1 MTIQGPFITVQIDWK
16 LLLASVASLV
26 LLPILTDLIS
36 NDVGELLRHWSKRLV
51 CWAAGIQ
58 PPASREI
65 REGEWLGQLDETP
78 GTIPKLL
85 YAIGIAT
92 YAPFTSRQARGLP
105 LFRDQV
111 GQLLWKLVRWSQA
124 AVVRATHPRRW
135 RRPRRASRSVYL
147 THSRR
152 RIRMFLAQP
161 TDVPDT
167 GRLIAWCGTLLLVLG
182 LIYLGMGWRGLIDF
196 GGSRPWPVL
205 IGWGVMR
212 LTITLDGHRSVVLAA
227 GSTTLVMALGLAL
240 YTRNYH
246 SAPLWVNAVAIG
258 STVIGA
264 TAAVPVLTLLV
275 VCLAN
280 LVLWILIGAAI
291 IVIVW
296 IVAALSSDSDTRDR
310 AAS

>member
-1 MTIQGPFITVQIDWK
+1 MTIQGPFITVQIDWR

-26 LLPILTDLIS
+26 LLPILTNLIS
-36 NDVGELLRHWSKRLV
+36 SDVGELLRHWSKRLV

-58 PPASREI
+58 PPANREI
-65 REGEWLGQLDETP
+65 QEEEWLGQLDETP

-85 YAIGIAT
+85 RAIGIAMC
-92 YAPFTSRQARGLP
+92 APFTSRQARGLP
-105 LFRDQV
+105 LFRDQA
-111 GQLLWKLVRWSQA
+111 GQLLWKLVRWSQL
-124 AVVRATHPRRW
+124 AVVRAIHPRRW
-135 RRPRRASRSVYL
+135 RRPGRASKSAYL
-147 THSRR
+147 THGRR
-152 RIRMFLAQP
+152 RIQIFLAQP

-196 GGSRPWPVL
+196 DGPRPWPVL

-246 SAPLWVNAVAIG
+246 SAPFWVNAVAIG

-280 LVLWILIGAAI
+280 LVLWILIGATI

-296 IVAALSSDSDTRDR
+296 IIAALSSDSDTRDR
-310 AAS
+310 AAN

>member
-16 LLLASVASLV
+16 LLLASAASLV
-26 LLPILTDLIS
+26 LLPILTGLIS
-36 NDVGELLRHWSKRLV
+36 CDVGELLRHWSKRLV

-58 PPASREI
+58 PPANQEI
-65 REGEWLGQLDETP
+65 LEEEWLGQLDETP

-85 YAIGIAT
+85 YAMGIAM

-105 LFRDQV
+105 LLRDQL
-111 GQLLWKLVRWSQA
+111 GQLLWQLVRWCQVA
-124 AVVRATHPRRW
+124 LVRAIHPRRW
-135 RRPRRASRSVYL
+135 RRTTGASKNAHL
-147 THSRR
+147 THGR
-152 RIRMFLAQP
+152 RIRTFLAQP

-182 LIYLGMGWRGLIDF
+182 LVYLAMGWRGLIDF
-196 GGSRPWPVL
+196 DGPRPWPVL
-205 IGWGVMR
+205 IGWGLMR

-227 GSTTLVMALGLAL
+227 GGTTLVMALGLAL

-264 TAAVPVLTLLV
+264 TAVIPVLTLLV

-280 LVLWILIGAAI
+280 LVLWILIGAAMLVI
-291 IVIVW
+291 IW
-296 IVAALSSDSDTRDR
+296 IIAALSAGSDTRDR
-310 AAS
+310 AFN